1 MRKKRSS
8 AKSAKS
14 DKLPKK
20 GRAPKKAI
28 KRKSLA
34 RTTSET
40 RIKELERIVADLEE
54 REKLYKTV
62 FEFAND
68 QIVLL
73 DTEGRVAEVNEAV
86 KSIFG
91 YTREDVIGTKYYDL
105 SIFPPEVAREL
116 EENFDHDFM
125 YREIS
130 PILEM
135 ELIGKNGHKIYAE
148 ITTRPVDRKGAV
160 FGMVVVLRDVTDKK
174 LAEMALSEHRDNL
187 EALVEQR
194 TRNLEEANTAL
205 KVLLRSREED
215 KIELE
220 ERMMINVTGLVFP
233 FIEEL
238 KNTKLSSQQKRY
250 VDILENNIKN
260 FISPFLYKITSRYIS
275 LTPTE
280 LKVADLIKQGKRT
293 KEIAESLK
301 MSERTVEKHR
311 YQIRKKIGIKDRK
324 VSLATHLM
332 SMK

>member
-1 MRKKRSS
+1 MS
-8 AKSAKS
+8 
-14 DKLPKK
+14 PKK
-20 GRAPKKAI
+20 GGPPRREA
-28 KRKSLA
+28 KRKSPTRA
-34 RTTSET
+34 DPER
-40 RIKELERIVADLEE
+40 RIKELEKTIADLEE
-54 REKLYKTV
+54 REKLYKTL

-73 DTEGRVAEVNEAV
+73 DKEGRIAEVNEAV

-91 YTREDVIGTKYYDL
+91 YTRDDVIGKKYYDL
-105 SIFPPEVAREL
+105 SIFPAEVAREL
-116 EENFDHDFM
+116 KDSFDHDFM
-125 YREIS
+125 HREIS

-148 ITTRPVDRKGAV
+148 ITTRPVDRNGVAT
-160 FGMVVVLRDVTDKK
+160 GMVVVLRDVTDKK
-174 LAEMALSEHRDNL
+174 KAEMALSEHRDNL

-205 KVLLRSREED
+205 KVLVRSREED
-215 KIELE
+215 KNELE
-220 ERMMINVTGLVFP
+220 ERMMTNVTGLVFP
-233 FIEEL
+233 FFEEL
-238 KNTKLSSQQKRY
+238 KNTRLSSQQARY

-260 FISPFLYKITSRYIS
+260 LISPFLYKITSRYIS

-280 LKVADLIKQGKRT
+280 LKVADLIKQGQRT

-311 YQIRKKIGIKDRK
+311 YQIRKKMGIKDRK